1 MGGNRSA
8 GDAENRDKMSKVL
21 NSSTFLF
28 LIITMVDTA
37 QISIDMCSVALSHQ
51 PSQEFVLK
59 SLTLQPWKSRSSRK

>member
-21 NSSTFLF
+21 NSSIFLF

-37 QISIDMCSVALSHQ
+37 QISIEMCSVALSHQ
-51 PSQEFVLK
+51 PSQEFVFK
-59 SLTLQPWKSRSSRK
+59 SLTLQSWKSRSSRK